1 MGRARTAPHGPRVS
15 ARLLGA
21 AIVFGLAAVL
31 GACGADAPEEERSD
45 PPGTSEA
52 ATVEETEPTENSTG
66 DRPDPEEA
74 FRTWL
79 EASREP
85 DPEAACGAMTDEVV
99 EQAIAEME
107 AEGWPEIASCEELIE
122 VTAALYEAAGYST
135 GATVEVIEAT
145 DTDAELF
152 VTYHDSGECGT
163 VVMAWQGGRWMI
175 TEQSQECG
183 D

>member
-1 MGRARTAPHGPRVS
+1 MRNPVITRLRPRNRRRVQ
-15 ARLLGA
+15 A
-21 AIVFGLAAVL
+21 AIALGLATVL
-31 GACGADAPEEERSD
+31 GACGEDSPAEEGTAPPSA
-45 PPGTSEA
+45 SEA
-52 ATVEETEPTENSTG
+52 ATVEEVDPTEGSTG

-74 FRTWL
+74 FREWL

-99 EQAIAEME
+99 ERAIAEME
-107 AEGWPEIASCEELIE
+107 ADGWPEIASCEELIE
-122 VTAALYEAAGYST
+122 VTAALYEAAGYSS
-135 GATVEVIEAT
+135 GATVEVVEAT

-152 VTYHDSGECGT
+152 VTYHDSGDCGT
-163 VVMAWQGGRWMI
+163 VVMAWRDGRWMI